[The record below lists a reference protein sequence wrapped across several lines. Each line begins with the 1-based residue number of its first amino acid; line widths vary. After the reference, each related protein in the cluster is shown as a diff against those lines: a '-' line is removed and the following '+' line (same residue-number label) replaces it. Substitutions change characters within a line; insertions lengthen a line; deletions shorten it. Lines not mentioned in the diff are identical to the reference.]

1 MDRRP
6 KLQRQVGEDV
16 LEKNIAT
23 EKVEQNED
31 IESEQNSD
39 LEWKTLDNIYIIESR
54 RSVCHTHKKQEHTR
68 INYQRFDFLHTM
80 QVIFAST
87 YWRFFAILIL

>member
-6 KLQRQVGEDV
+6 KLQRQVGEDAP
-16 LEKNIAT
+16 EKNIAT

-39 LEWKTLDNIYIIESR
+39 LE
-54 RSVCHTHKKQEHTR
+54 
-68 INYQRFDFLHTM
+68 
-80 QVIFAST
+80 
-87 YWRFFAILIL
+87 